1 MDKIEVSVILPAY
14 NEEKAIGQ
22 VIKDIDQVMS
32 KLPYKYEI
40 LVIDDGSKDNTAQIA
55 KNSGARVIKHSINRG
70 VGRARKTGIRNARG
84 EIIIMIDAD
93 GSYPVDVF
101 PDMIKLLGTCDM
113 VVGARTRESGSL
125 PWLRKPSKWLLK
137 KIAEIIA
144 GEKIPDLNSGLRAF
158 RKKTAMKFMNILPD
172 THSWVSTLTLAYL
185 TNEYVVKYI
194 KIPYFKRIGKSTFHP
209 IKDTYNYFLMIIKTM
224 LFFNPLKI
232 LMPLAIIITL
242 WGLEKFIYDWQVH
255 NDVRES
261 DIMIILTGLIIA
273 VLSLLADL
281 IISAHKKQYLPEE
294 DEGEGRWGQ

>member
-1 MDKIEVSVILPAY
+1 MNSVEISIVLPAY

-32 KLPYKYEI
+32 KLNYKYEI

-55 KNSGARVIKHSINRG
+55 KDLGARVIKHSINRG
-70 VGRARKTGIRNARG
+70 VGRARKTGIRNAKG

-93 GSYPVDVF
+93 GSYPVDVI
-101 PDMIKLLGTCDM
+101 PEMIKLLNTCDM
-113 VVGARTRESGSL
+113 VVGARTKESGSL

-144 GEKIPDLNSGLRAF
+144 SEKIPDLNSGLRAF
-158 RKKTAMKFMNILPD
+158 RKKTAMKFMSILPD

-209 IKDTYNYFLMIIKTM
+209 IKDTYNYFLMIIKTI
-224 LFFNPLKI
+224 LFFKPLKI

-281 IISAHKKQYLPEE
+281 IISAHKRQYLPEE